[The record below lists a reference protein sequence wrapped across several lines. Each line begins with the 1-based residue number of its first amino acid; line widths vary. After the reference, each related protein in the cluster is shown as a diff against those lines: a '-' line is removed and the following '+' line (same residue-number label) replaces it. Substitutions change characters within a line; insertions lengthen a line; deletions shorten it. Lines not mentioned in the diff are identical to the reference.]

1 MKTVKC
7 PLCDQLRVD
16 CHLETHLWAVHNTTA
31 RHVLDIELKAM
42 SKSAKIAHNNCDGT
56 CSLPCQGAD
65 AIRKARRKL
74 RRAQ

>member
-1 MKTVKC
+1 MKTINC
-7 PLCDQLRVD
+7 PLCHQPHVDYHLDIHLR
-16 CHLETHLWAVHNTTA
+16 TVHNTTA